1 MIFSFLNAQWQKEQ
15 GYRKHYKLHN
25 KFKCVD
31 EAVSIDENK
40 FKDMVKNIRRIE
52 KILGNSSFGIENLK
66 KYICLQTKK

>member
-1 MIFSFLNAQWQKEQ
+1 MIFSFLNAQWQRSKDNE
-15 GYRKHYKLHN
+15 KHYKLHN

-52 KILGNSSFGIENLK
+52 KF
-66 KYICLQTKK
+66 

>member
-1 MIFSFLNAQWQKEQ
+1 MAKGARIIE
-15 GYRKHYKLHN
+15 KHYKLHN

-52 KILGNSSFGIENLK
+52 KILGNSSFGIRKSEKNTSVYRRK
-66 KYICLQTKK
+66 SR

>member
-1 MIFSFLNAQWQKEQ
+1 MAKRSKDK
-15 GYRKHYKLHN
+15 RKHYKLHN

-52 KILGNSSFGIENLK
+52 KILGNSSFGIRKSEKNTSVYRRK
-66 KYICLQTKK
+66 SR